1 MSKKESSNQDQSQ
14 APLPKDAQVQTYQ
27 DPQSLKLIAGETTY
41 AIITRV
47 EDCKAHPGQFG
58 QIQIT
63 NIRLIW
69 YVTKA
74 PNINA
79 SIGYRSLISYNM
91 SETVQPGIGPSEIL
105 FIRCKENSRNFE
117 FIFGVARSKQS
128 LFRFFETAVKNYESS
143 PLLRE
148 QKLRSSLIKD
158 GNLLLLSGEQVMK
171 KVDGIANFSGDVA
184 KVGTAIV
191 TNYRFVWYS
200 EIVSNFNVSIPLILL
215 PELHASKSRRYG
227 RCLYLKINSNGV
239 NYMYG
244 FTLQPE
250 ESLINFTSDL
260 EKIRSAAAR
269 MPLLTPPLSMVKV
282 AQVIPP
288 PRENE
293 DLELQ
298 EVDPSLLYLPCDLI
312 GNEGKSSTIVFD
324 NTLGLAIEALPSGDS
339 LTERWNAASNTPL
352 VDVDEL

>member
-1 MSKKESSNQDQSQ
+1 MSKKDNSNQDQTQ
-14 APLPKDAQVQTYQ
+14 VTLPKDAQVRTFQE
-27 DPQSLKLIAGETTY
+27 PQELKLISGETTY

-69 YVTKA
+69 YVPKTT
-74 PNINA
+74 NLNV
-79 SIGYRSLISYNM
+79 SIGYRSLISYTM
-91 SETVQPGIGPSEIL
+91 SEAVQPGIGSSEIL
-105 FIRCKENSRNFE
+105 FIRCKEGTRNFE
-117 FIFGVARSKQS
+117 FIFSVARSNKS

-158 GNLLLLSGEQVMK
+158 GNLILLSGEQVMK

-250 ESLINFTSDL
+250 DSLISFTSEL

-269 MPLLTPPLSMVKV
+269 RPLLTPPLSMAKV
-282 AQVIPP
+282 EQVVPP
-288 PRENE
+288 PKVNE

-324 NTLGLAIEALPSGDS
+324 KTLGLAIEALPSGDS

>member
-1 MSKKESSNQDQSQ
+1 MKNQSTIDSDSIPPQV
-14 APLPKDAQVQTYQ
+14 PKDIQVRTFQPPE
-27 DPQSLKLIAGETTY
+27 DLRLIPGEVMYT
-41 AIITRV
+41 IITRV

-63 NIRLIW
+63 NIRIIW
-69 YVTKA
+69 FIPKA
-74 PNINA
+74 VNLNV
-79 SIGYRSLISYNM
+79 SIGYKSLINYTI
-91 SETVQPGIGPSEIL
+91 SETVQPGVGPCEIL
-105 FIRCKENSRNFE
+105 FIKCKEMNRTFE
-117 FIFGVARSKQS
+117 FIFSVARSKQS
-128 LFRFFETAVKNYESS
+128 MFRFFEVALKNYDSS

-158 GNLLLLSGEQVMK
+158 NNLILLSGEQVMK
-171 KVDGIANFSGDVA
+171 KVDGVANFSGDVA

-215 PELHASKSRRYG
+215 PELRASRSRRYG
-227 RCLYLKINSNGV
+227 RCLYLKINSGGV

-250 ESLINFTSDL
+250 DALIEFSNEL
-260 EKIRSAAAR
+260 ETIRSAAAR
-269 MPLLTPPLSMVKV
+269 MPLLTPPLTITKV
-282 AQVIPP
+282 EQAVPP
-288 PRENE
+288 ALVEE

-298 EVDPSLLYLPCDLI
+298 DADPSLLYLPCDVI
-312 GNEGKSSTIVFD
+312 EEGKSSNIVFD
-324 NTLGLAIEALPSGDS
+324 KTLGLAIEALPSGDT
-339 LTERWNAASNTPL
+339 LAERWNEASNTPL

>member
-1 MSKKESSNQDQSQ
+1 MFK
-14 APLPKDAQVQTYQ
+14 KDANVDPIPKEAQVRTF
-27 DPQSLKLIAGETTY
+27 QSPEDLKLIPGETTY

-47 EDCKAHPGQFG
+47 EDCKSHPGQFG

-69 YVTKA
+69 YIPKA
-74 PNINA
+74 IKINV

-91 SETVQPGIGPSEIL
+91 SEAVQPGVGPSEVL
-105 FIRCKENSRNFE
+105 FIRCKEAARNLE
-117 FIFGVARSKQS
+117 FIFSVAKSKQS
-128 LFRFFETAVKNYESS
+128 LFRFFETAVKNFESS

-148 QKLRSSLIKD
+148 QKLRSSFIKD
-158 GNLLLLSGEQVMK
+158 GNLLLLNGEQVMK

-191 TNYRFVWYS
+191 TNFRFVWYS
-200 EIVSNFNVSIPLILL
+200 EIVSNFNVSVPLILL
-215 PELHASKSRRYG
+215 PELKASKSRRYG

-250 ESLINFTSDL
+250 DALIEFTNEL

-269 MPLLTPPLSMVKV
+269 KPLLTPPLAMTKV
-282 AQVIPP
+282 EQALPP
-288 PRENE
+288 PQVQE

-298 EVDPSLLYLPCDLI
+298 EVDPSLLYLPCDI
-312 GNEGKSSTIVFD
+312 IESDKKSSSSIVFD
-324 NTLGLAIEALPSGDS
+324 KALGLAIEALPSGDS
-339 LTERWNAASNTPL
+339 LSERWNAASNTPL
-352 VDVDEL
+352 VDVDDL